1 MIHFFTDPYKDELL
15 YSTIA
20 RYHYYSGNT
29 DCKDTIQECFGRRS
43 LIPTFEIGGRLGYL
57 SMELG
62 GGYTAESLINNNTI
76 LPYYYPFID
85 LKRRKEVLGYV
96 KANGCNSIYT
106 KLGIVAG
113 SICKKNYI
121 YYCPICARKDI
132 DRYGETYIHREHQ
145 LQGIILC
152 PHDGSTLKEYS
163 IRKLDLSRIE
173 YIRLE
178 KELLDLDS
186 IIENI
191 SYYDKHLK
199 LAKDAYFLLTHKLD
213 KVNKNAIWDKYRRL
227 ICNKGLSTQN
237 GTIKQ
242 GKLYEAFIAYYG
254 EDFLKSLD
262 CSIVFYN
269 DYNWLKVITRKS
281 KRSSHPLRHLLLIN
295 FLCGDIEE
303 FFTSDIYVVNK
314 KVAKAEKVYR
324 QEDANDIKLN
334 SCKDAILEEFKA
346 NKDINRTKL
355 RERLKKEYMYIYRYD
370 KEWLF
375 NNLPRK
381 SKSKPN
387 NLRVDWI
394 KRDQEYMELIRAR
407 YEELLKCGV
416 EKRITIGNLA
426 KPLGILGNLEKKIDK
441 LPKTKEF
448 LEEISESAKEFQLRR
463 CKATIDKILNEEQ
476 EIKLWKVQRI
486 AAIRSNQFEE
496 LKDDLI
502 KYIESKQLGGVDG
515 EKEIEA

>member
-29 DCKDTIQECFGRRS
+29 DCKDTIEECFGRRS
-43 LIPTFEIGGRLGYL
+43 LIPTFEIGGRLDYL
-57 SMELG
+57 SRELG
-62 GGYTAESLINNNTI
+62 GSYTAKSLINNNTI

-85 LKRRKEVLGYV
+85 LKSRNEVLDYV
-96 KANGCNSIYT
+96 KANGSNAIYT
-106 KLGIVAG
+106 KLGIIAG

-121 YYCPICARKDI
+121 YYCPICARRDI

-152 PHDGSTLKEYS
+152 PHDGSYLKEYS

-178 KELLDLDS
+178 NELLDLEPS
-186 IIENI
+186 AVNM
-191 SYYDKHLK
+191 SHYDRHLK
-199 LAKDAYFLLTHKLD
+199 LAKDAYFLITHNLD
-213 KVNKNAIWDKYRRL
+213 NVNKNTIWDKYRRL
-227 ICNKGLSTQN
+227 IYNKGLATQN
-237 GTIKQ
+237 GTVKQ
-242 GKLYEAFIAYYG
+242 GKLYEKFIAYYG

-262 CSIVFYN
+262 SSIDFYN

-281 KRSSHPLRHLLLIN
+281 ERSSHPLRHLLLID
-295 FLCGDIEE
+295 FLCGDIEG
-303 FFTSDIYVVNK
+303 FFTTNISIVNK
-314 KVAKAEKVYR
+314 KVVKTEKVYH

-355 RERLKKEYMYIYRYD
+355 RELHKKEYMYIYRYD

-375 NNLPRK
+375 NNLPSK
-381 SKSKPN
+381 SKSNSN
-387 NLRVDWI
+387 NLRVDWVN
-394 KRDQEYMELIRAR
+394 RDQEYLELIKVR
-407 YEELLKCGV
+407 YEELLNNEV
-416 EKRITIGNLA
+416 HLRITIGNLA
-426 KPLGILGNLEKKIDK
+426 KPLGLLSNLEKKIAK

-448 LEEISESAKEFQLRR
+448 LEEISESTKEFQLRR
-463 CKATIDKILNEEQ
+463 CKATIDKMLNEEQ

-486 AAIRSNQFEE
+486 AAIRSRQFEE

-502 KYIESKQLGGVDG
+502 KYIESKLLGEFNGQ
-515 EKEIEA
+515 KEAET